1 LLCNTPLLNEPGV
14 NNGHYDIKSYNEIIN
29 FANIDIAICDI
40 IEKKEYI
47 YMPFFEN
54 FYPFIKENFIKNYDK
69 LIEISDKKNQ
79 EHNSVSLQLKT
90 GFYGMNVNI
99 NYKKLIE
106 KLKESK
112 LIAEIM

>member
-1 LLCNTPLLNEPGV
+1 L
-14 NNGHYDIKSYNEIIN
+14 
-29 FANIDIAICDI
+29 DIAVCDI
-40 IEKKEYI
+40 VSKTPSVYN
-47 YMPFFEN
+47 PFFEN